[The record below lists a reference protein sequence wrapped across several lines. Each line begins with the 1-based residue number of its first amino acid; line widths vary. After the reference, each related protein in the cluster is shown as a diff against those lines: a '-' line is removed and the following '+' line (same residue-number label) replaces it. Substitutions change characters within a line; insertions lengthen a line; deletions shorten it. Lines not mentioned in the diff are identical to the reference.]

1 MAEGLPFKVRA
12 GTSPNVVICDCG
24 NTTAGKGR
32 DWEQWFLLRSDAHSD
47 NPQSN
52 IDLQI
57 RHLEE
62 AKKRKAGIVDA
73 GDIMCLMQGGWD
85 PRKSKSKVRPEHNCD
100 NYLDAVI
107 NWSADLYE
115 PYAHNWVLQG
125 MGNHESSILKRHETN
140 VIERLASR
148 LRDRTG
154 AAFPVTGYTGWCL
167 FQFRIGKTQTQSIRL
182 WHTHGTGGGG
192 VTKGLPQAA
201 RERAYVENADIMIS
215 GHTHDQWATRDVR
228 LRLNSVGTVEQRSL
242 VTLKI
247 PTYKDE
253 YKTGVGGWHIET
265 GKPPKPLG
273 AYWLRFYRANEK
285 KRGKSGTNATIKFEV
300 REAEV

>member
-1 MAEGLPFKVRA
+1 MADSLPFKVRA

-24 NTTAGKGR
+24 NIPPDGER
-32 DWEQWFLLRSDAHSD
+32 FFLLRSDAHSD

-52 IDLQI
+52 LELQI
-57 RHLEE
+57 KHLEE
-62 AKKRKAGIVDA
+62 AKKRKAGVIDT
-73 GDIMCLMQGGWD
+73 GDLMCLMQGSWD
-85 PRKSKSKVRPEHNCD
+85 PRKSKSKVRPEHNVD
-100 NYLDAVI
+100 NYLDSVI
-107 NWSADLYE
+107 NWCADLYE
-115 PYAHNWVLQG
+115 PYAHLWVMQG
-125 MGNHESSILKRHETN
+125 MGNHEASILKRHETN

-154 AAFPVTGYTGWCL
+154 AAFPVTGYTGWVL
-167 FQFRIGKTQTQSIRL
+167 FQFKIGKTQTQSIRL

-201 RERAYVENADIMIS
+201 RERSYVENADIMVS

-228 LRLNSVGTVEQRSL
+228 LRLNSMGTVERRSL
-242 VTLKI
+242 LTLKI

-253 YKTGVGGWHIET
+253 YQTGLGGWAVESGHA
-265 GKPPKPLG
+265 PKPTG
-273 AYWLRFYRANEK
+273 GYFLRFYRGREK
-285 KRGKSGTNATIKFEV
+285 RKGRRDSTATIKFEV

>member
-1 MAEGLPFKVRA
+1 MADSLPFKLRA
-12 GTSPNVVICDCG
+12 GTSPNVVVCDCG
-24 NTTAGKGR
+24 DLKTSEER
-32 DWEQWFLLRSDAHSD
+32 YFLLRSDAHSD

-57 RHLEE
+57 KHLEE
-62 AKKRKAGIVDA
+62 AKKRKAGIIDT
-73 GDIMCLMQGGWD
+73 GDLMCLMQGSWD
-85 PRKSKSKVRPEHNCD
+85 PRKSKSKVRPEHNVD
-100 NYLDAVI
+100 NYLDSVI
-107 NWSADLYE
+107 NWCADLYE
-115 PYAHNWVLQG
+115 PFAHNWVLQG
-125 MGNHESSILKRHETN
+125 MGNHEASILKRHETN

-167 FQFRIGKTQTQSIRL
+167 FQFKIGKTQTQSIRL
-182 WHTHGTGGGG
+182 WHTHGIGGGG

-215 GHTHDQWATRDVR
+215 GHTHDQFSTRDVR
-228 LRLNSVGTVEQRSL
+228 LRLNSMGTVEQRSL
-242 VTLKI
+242 LTLKI

-253 YKTGVGGWHIET
+253 YQTGVAGWHIET

-273 AYWLRFYRANEK
+273 AYWLRFFQGREK
-285 KRGKSGTNATIKFEV
+285 RKGRRDTTATIKFEV